1 MISYDNVYTIR
12 KLKELELSIDVLIS
26 KRMVLIWPFLL
37 ANGNLMSVFALFEN
51 IECKLHL

>member
-26 KRMVLIWPFLL
+26 KK
-37 ANGNLMSVFALFEN
+37 NGSNMAFFVS
-51 IECKLHL
+51 